1 MSKALDLTSYY
12 EAKAAKKEREPDLS
26 FHVVVVGDK
35 QVGKSAIVQQLCF
48 NKWRDLEKEALERAK
63 RDGGKG
69 KKKNQPPVKR
79 RIDNWRWDAGALEIY
94 WDPKQGAHWEEDI
107 DMDAFDRIEGNKLV
121 RIRFLDCVDK
131 YPTEIS
137 RRAYY
142 RGAQSAIVVYA
153 VDNRNSY
160 TNACEK
166 WIEEVEA
173 YCWEK
178 GRGRYGDVSR
188 GKPGHALAT
197 ITGYCQGYETFVC
210 GMLVGNKLDREE
222 EKRQD
227 EIEKEEAEKLRKYE
241 PITDFESD
249 MAVDIGLNIESEQQQ
264 INEGDER
271 IYQGEDRG
279 DEAVA
284 TVTDSIFDQRHNERN
299 GAVLDP
305 NEELVEEWHLLYKG
319 VNEIKELNWVKPI
332 KEILLA
338 GHREV
343 SMDEANQFAENRG
356 MLFFE
361 TSPKIDS
368 DINRNRVKNTVTGVY
383 TVKSTVKDAANLII
397 DSLMSAYQADPSLF
411 EPQALEEEIAYNAEE
426 EEWGYGENEE
436 AVTQQENIDEGYY
449 E

>member
-12 EAKAAKKEREPDLS
+12 EAKAAKKEREPDLN

-35 QVGKSAIVQQLCF
+35 KVGKSAIVQQLCF
-48 NKWRDLEKEALERAK
+48 NKWRDLEAEALERAK
-63 RDGGKG
+63 REKG
-69 KKKNQPPVKR
+69 KKNSVPVKR
-79 RIDNWRWDAGALEIY
+79 RADQWRWDAGALEIY
-94 WDPKQGAHWEEDI
+94 WDPKQGAHWEEDV
-107 DMDAFDRIEGNKLV
+107 DMDAFDRIEGNKLL

-142 RGAQSAIVVYA
+142 RAAQSAIVVYA
-153 VDNRNSY
+153 VDDRNSY
-160 TNACEK
+160 TAACEK
-166 WIEEVEA
+166 WVQEVEA

-178 GRGRYGDVSR
+178 GRGRYGDVAR
-188 GKPGHALAT
+188 GKPGYALGS

-210 GMLVGNKLDREE
+210 GMLIGNKTDREE

-241 PITDFESD
+241 PLTEPESD
-249 MAVDIGLNIESEQQQ
+249 LAVEMGFSIDSEQQS
-264 INEGDER
+264 INEGDQR

-279 DEAVA
+279 DEVVA
-284 TVTDSIFDQRHNERN
+284 TVTDSIFDQRHGERN
-299 GAVLDP
+299 GAVLKP
-305 NEELVEEWHLLYKG
+305 NEELNEEWLLLYKNIL
-319 VNEIKELNWVKPI
+319 VLKELDWVKPE
-332 KEILLA
+332 KEILLP

-343 SMDEANQFAENRG
+343 SSDEAKYFADSRG
-356 MLFFE
+356 FLFFE

-383 TVKSTVKDAANLII
+383 TVKSTVKDAANLIV
-397 DSLMSAYQADPSLF
+397 DALMAAYQENPSMF
-411 EPQALEEEIAYNAEE
+411 EPQNLAEE
-426 EEWGYGENEE
+426 GYTNLREVYNDENYEVQDENE
-436 AVTQQENIDEGYY
+436 YY